1 MDSLIRENVNRLR
14 KKILKYFQVFSLFS
28 KFGEAN
34 TRKISTGLE
43 KMFVTFEIFSTISGC
58 QDGRMEGPSQLD
70 LTQNVTALNENLSSP
85 SLSGLA
91 ETSHFGAE
99 YLKTFILKQ

>member
-1 MDSLIRENVNRLR
+1 MSIDY
-14 KKILKYFQVFSLFS
+14 KKEILKYSQVFSLFS

-34 TRKISTGLE
+34 IRTISRGFE
-43 KMFVTFEIFSTISGC
+43 KNILNFEIFSTISGC
-58 QDGRMEGPSQLD
+58 QDGRMEGPSELD

-85 SLSGLA
+85 SLPGLA
-91 ETSHFGAE
+91 ETFHSAAE